1 MNRIPNFKNVSE
13 LTHQEV
19 SRKIAVHEA
28 GHAAA
33 IYFGN
38 KQKGLPP
45 VFFQIVIKSLNSDVQ
60 LSECLGSPS
69 DQYIA
74 KVEGG
79 RLIHTLPT
87 SLDEA
92 TKDFSTVQ
100 RLAYERAFEAYMF
113 NLLVGPLAEAKYV
126 ALRDEELINPQLL
139 KVNALHNYG
148 GLSDLEMINEYF
160 ECFIDSDEL
169 RERKMSELFLAA
181 FSFVNE
187 RANWLGITALA
198 DYILA
203 DDRNIIECDEIIT
216 VLETGAA
223 AGGLL
228 LVNR

>member
-1 MNRIPNFKNVSE
+1 MTVSIPHTQGSKYEKYNRYITHRLENVDNYIARILFNVGLMNRKPNFKNMSE
-13 LTHQEV
+13 LTYQEV
-19 SRKIAVHEA
+19 SKKIAVHEA

-60 LSECLGSPS
+60 SSECLGSPS

-100 RLAYERAFEAYMF
+100 RLAYEHAFEADMF
-113 NLLVGPLAEAKYV
+113 NL
-126 ALRDEELINPQLL
+126 
-139 KVNALHNYG
+139 
-148 GLSDLEMINEYF
+148 S
-160 ECFIDSDEL
+160 
-169 RERKMSELFLAA
+169 
-181 FSFVNE
+181 
-187 RANWLGITALA
+187 
-198 DYILA
+198 
-203 DDRNIIECDEIIT
+203 
-216 VLETGAA
+216 
-223 AGGLL
+223 
-228 LVNR
+228 